1 MGTDDK
7 EEIDY
12 SPGARYC
19 SYQAGGE
26 LFFINFLHGIGSL
39 TGCGEIIDTMATNDH
54 YKALEKKQSEL
65 QSKLEG
71 ARWFAIQ
78 MIIAAQTSS
87 KSLDEA
93 EKDLPNKIT
102 FEGVDQVS
110 IDALYNIKQDLET
123 KDDFYKT
130 SIQDKLNLLNFSALV
145 NTIFL
150 YLICFVL
157 LVFVK
162 WN

>member
-1 MGTDDK
+1 MASDDK
-7 EEIDY
+7 EEINY

-19 SYQAGGE
+19 SNQAAGE
-26 LFFINFLHGIGSL
+26 LFFTNFLHGIGSL

-54 YKALEKKQSEL
+54 YRALEKKQFEVK
-65 QSKLEG
+65 SKLEG

-78 MIIAAQTSS
+78 MIMAAQTSS
-87 KSLDEA
+87 DSLQKV

-110 IDALYNIKQDLET
+110 LDALYNIKQDLET

-130 SIQDKLNLLNFSALV
+130 SIQNKLNLLNFSALV